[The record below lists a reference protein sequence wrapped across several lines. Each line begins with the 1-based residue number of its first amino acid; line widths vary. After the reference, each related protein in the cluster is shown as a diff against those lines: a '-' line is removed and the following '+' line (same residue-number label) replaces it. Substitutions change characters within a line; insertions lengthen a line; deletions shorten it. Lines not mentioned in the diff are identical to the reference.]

1 MKKSIELLKCTCR
14 NRIRQVLIST
24 SIFIIFITLGY
35 IINGFKSTNIK
46 LLING
51 ITCIISFALIMAL
64 IYGYFTQYKDYR
76 IAMQLGF
83 SRKTLWWS
91 KFIELTILTAL
102 ITIIGIINLHV
113 GYRGILILTS
123 MIVCVNFSIT
133 ITFFALSSFLVLF
146 SRWLGKTVMMTIL
159 SFIIYFI
166 TYETINITYQYP
178 KLVHFIQK
186 VLSLNMYFSFY
197 AVCIIWITLM
207 LIISYRFMNLIQI
220 RRN

>member
-14 NRIRQVLIST
+14 NRIRQILIST

-123 MIVCVNFSIT
+123 MIVCVNFLLQSP
-133 ITFFALSSFLVLF
+133 FL
-146 SRWLGKTVMMTIL
+146 
-159 SFIIYFI
+159 
-166 TYETINITYQYP
+166 
-178 KLVHFIQK
+178 H
-186 VLSLNMYFSFY
+186 
-197 AVCIIWITLM
+197 
-207 LIISYRFMNLIQI
+207 
-220 RRN
+220 